1 MALVLRDRVKETTAT
16 TGTGTLTLAG
26 AALGFQSF
34 AAIGNG
40 NTTYYAI
47 SDPATGDWEVGVG
60 TYTSSGTTLS
70 RDTVLSSSNSGSLV
84 PFAVGTKDV
93 FVTYPSSRSVYQN
106 STGTFT
112 VQNEFDTANITT
124 ANITTAN
131 ITAGTVSTTPTSDN
145 DIVNKAYADSIAS
158 GINFHQSCSY
168 ATTTALPSV
177 NYANGTGGVG
187 ATLTATANGALVVD
201 GYTFV
206 SPGDIGKRVLVKNQ
220 ANGAQN
226 GVYTVTQVG
235 NTSPGAP
242 FILTRATDFDTT
254 GSGVDQID
262 QGDFFLITSGTA
274 NANTSWVQQ
283 TPLPITVGTTAI
295 VFAQFGAPVLYTAGT
310 GLNESPSYTFNIANT
325 GVSANTYGSASQVP
339 VFAVNAQ
346 GQITSVTN
354 TSIAISGS
362 AVTGNITGGAGFVA
376 NALTAGTYLTSG
388 GTFDGSV
395 ARTFAVDATDANTP
409 SKVVARDS
417 SGNFS
422 AGTITATLSGSATSA
437 GTATNLAGGA
447 ANRIAYQSSTG
458 TTAFATAPTTSSTF
472 LSWDGSAFTWTAVS
486 SPAKASGAIIVN
498 NTTVSENYTI
508 ATGTNGYSVGPIT
521 VGSGFS
527 ITVAS
532 GQRWV
537 VI

>member
-84 PFAVGTKDV
+84 PFVAGTKDV

-112 VQNEFDTANITT
+112 VQNEFSTANITT

-158 GINFHQSCSY
+158 GINFHQACSY

-242 FILTRATDFDTT
+242 FILTRATDFDST

-283 TPLPITVGTTAI
+283 TPLPITIGTTAI

-310 GLNESPSYTFNIANT
+310 GLNESPTYTFNIANT
-325 GVSANTYGSASQVP
+325 GVTANTYGSASQVP

-409 SKVVARDS
+409 SKVVARDG

-486 SPAKASGAIIVN
+486 SPAKASGALIVN
-498 NTTVSENYTI
+498 TTTVSENYTLP
-508 ATGTNGYSVGPIT
+508 TGSNAFSVGPIT
-521 VGSGFS
+521 IGSGYAV
-527 ITVAS
+527 TVSS

>member
-158 GINFHQSCSY
+158 GINFHQACSY

-242 FILTRATDFDTT
+242 FILTRATDFDST

-283 TPLPITVGTTAI
+283 TPLPITIGTTAI

-409 SKVVARDS
+409 SKVVARDG

-458 TTAFATAPTTSSTF
+458 TTAFATAPTASSTF

>member
-1 MALVLRDRVKETTAT
+1 MALVLKDRVKETTAT
-16 TGTGTLTLAG
+16 TGTGTVTLAG

-34 AAIGNG
+34 AAIGDG

-60 TYTSSGTTLS
+60 TYTASGTTLS

-84 PFAVGTKDV
+84 PFAAGTKDV

-106 STGTFT
+106 TTGTFT
-112 VQNEFDTANITT
+112 VQNEFNTANIAT

-131 ITAGTVSTTPTSDN
+131 ITAGTVSTTPTSNN

-158 GINFHQSCSY
+158 GINFHQACSY

-187 ATLTATANGALVVD
+187 ATLTATANGALVID

-206 SPGDIGKRVLVKNQ
+206 SPGDLNKRVLIKNQ
-220 ANGAQN
+220 SSGLEN

-242 FILTRATDFDTT
+242 FILTRATDFDTA

-295 VFAQFGAPVLYTAGT
+295 VFTQFGAPVLYTAGT

-325 GVSANTYGSASQVP
+325 GVSANTYGTAADVP

-354 TSIAISGS
+354 TPIAISGS

-395 ARTFAVDATDANTP
+395 ARTFSVDATDANTP
-409 SKVVARDS
+409 SKVVARDG

-437 GTATNLAGGA
+437 GTATNIAGGTS
-447 ANRIAYQSSTG
+447 NQLLYQSSAG
-458 TTAFATAPTTSSTF
+458 TTAFATAPSASGDF
-472 LSWDGSAFTWTAVS
+472 LYWNGSAFAWTQSS
-486 SPAKASGAIIVN
+486 SPAKASGALIVN
-498 NTTVSENYTI
+498 TTTVSENYTLP
-508 ATGTNGYSVGPIT
+508 TGSNAFSVGPIT
-521 VGSGFS
+521 IGSGYAV
-527 ITVAS
+527 TVSS

>member
-409 SKVVARDS
+409 SKVVARDG

-458 TTAFATAPTTSSTF
+458 TTAFATAPTASSTF

>member
-1 MALVLRDRVKETTAT
+1 MALVLKDRVKETTAT
-16 TGTGTLTLAG
+16 TGTGTVTLAG

-34 AAIGNG
+34 AAIGDG

-84 PFAVGTKDV
+84 PFVAGTKDV

-106 STGTFT
+106 TTGTYT
-112 VQNEFDTANITT
+112 VQYEFNTANITT

-131 ITAGTVSTTPTSDN
+131 ITAGTVSTTPTSNN

-158 GINFHQSCSY
+158 GINFHQACSY

-187 ATLTATANGALVVD
+187 ATLTATANGALVID

-206 SPGDIGKRVLVKNQ
+206 SPGDLNKRVLIKNQ
-220 ANGAQN
+220 SSGLEN

-242 FILTRATDFDTT
+242 FILTRATDFDTA

-295 VFAQFGAPVLYTAGT
+295 VFTQFGAPVLYTAGT

-354 TSIAISGS
+354 TSIAINGS

-409 SKVVARDS
+409 SKVVARDG

-437 GTATNLAGGA
+437 GTATNIAGGTS
-447 ANRIAYQSSTG
+447 NQLLYQSSAG
-458 TTAFATAPTTSSTF
+458 TTAFATAPSSSGDF
-472 LSWDGSAFTWTAVS
+472 LYWNGSAFAWTQSS
-486 SPAKASGAIIVN
+486 SPAKASGAMIVN
-498 NTTVSENYTI
+498 TTTVSENYTLP
-508 ATGTNGYSVGPIT
+508 TGSNAFSVGPIT
-521 VGSGFS
+521 IGSGYAV
-527 ITVAS
+527 TVSS

>member
-112 VQNEFDTANITT
+112 VQNEFSTANITT

-158 GINFHQSCSY
+158 GINFHESCSY

-242 FILTRATDFDTT
+242 FILTRATDFDTA
-254 GSGVDQID
+254 GSGVDQIN

-283 TPLPITVGTTAI
+283 TPLPVTVGTTAI

-388 GTFDGSV
+388 GTFDGSA

-409 SKVVARDS
+409 SKVVARDG

-437 GTATNLAGGA
+437 GTATNIAGGTS
-447 ANRIAYQSSTG
+447 NQLLYQSSAG
-458 TTAFATAPTTSSTF
+458 TTAFATAPTTGSTF
-472 LSWDGSAFTWTAVS
+472 LSWDGSAFTWSAVS
-486 SPAKASGAIIVN
+486 SPAKASGALIVN
-498 NTTVSENYTI
+498 TTTVSENYTLP
-508 ATGTNGYSVGPIT
+508 TGSNAFSVGPIT
-521 VGSGFS
+521 IGSGYAV
-527 ITVAS
+527 TVSS